1 MAATTAFALSVGT
14 GVYSAIDAN
23 QQRQKAKG
31 QRSAL
36 LASAPSQPKD
46 NGAAQSAALDAER
59 RTRAQAANKTGYS
72 STILTGGSGIP
83 PAPITTGGK
92 TLLGS

>member
-1 MAATTAFALSVGT
+1 MMAVGVGT
-14 GVYSAIDAN
+14 SIYGAIDAN

-31 QRSAL
+31 QRAAL
-36 LASAPSQPKD
+36 LASAPSQATD
-46 NGAAQSAALDAER
+46 NGAAQAAALDAER
-59 RTRAQAANKTGYS
+59 RTRAAAANRTGYS

-83 PAPITTGGK
+83 PAPITSGAK